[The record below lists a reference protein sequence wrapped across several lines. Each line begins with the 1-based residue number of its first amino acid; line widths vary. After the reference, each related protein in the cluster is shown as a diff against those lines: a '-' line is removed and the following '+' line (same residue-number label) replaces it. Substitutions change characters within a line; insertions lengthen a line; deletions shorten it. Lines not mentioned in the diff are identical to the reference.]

1 VVMNEPCW
9 SRASLTDR
17 ESFFRR
23 KFRKIVS
30 EEKNN
35 GR

>member
-17 ESFFRR
+17 ESSRR
-23 KFRKIVS
+23 NFRKNFS
-30 EEKNN
+30 T
-35 GR
+35 RA